1 MASTEH
7 AELGSLT
14 VRHHTGGRHHRT
26 VLRGGAL
33 FPALFVAP
41 VAAHWS
47 PDTVMLWRRASFCPR
62 AICVVR
68 ILMRRSSWGLGGLA

>member
-41 VAAHWS
+41 VAARWS
-47 PDTVMLWRRASFCPR
+47 TRVPILLWQPASALCLCGI
-62 AICVVR
+62 AVR
-68 ILMRRSSWGLGGLA
+68 ILMRA